1 MARRAPQT
9 LEAVRELVASEDSGA
24 VASEELG
31 TVASGDSEGRF
42 FIEGAP
48 TASVAWGSVGDDRR
62 LLSSGEIS
70 FRVAVAIAVSTPNVG
85 SLAPARVL
93 FSLHFLVVIVKDVY

>member
-31 TVASGDSEGRF
+31 TVASEDS
-42 FIEGAP
+42 GAVFLS
-48 TASVAWGSVGDDRR
+48 ASVAWGSVGDGRR
-62 LLSSGEIS
+62 LLSSGKIS
-70 FRVAVAIAVSTPNVG
+70 VRAAVAIAVSTRNVR